1 MRDGG
6 GGGDLNAMRE
16 KMNEMRLKMNG
27 KISGILTA
35 EEKNLIMKALIAAE
49 VGAGRFRKEERERG
63 LEKQAETFFKVA
75 ERFEKEGKADLAKKW
90 LEKTIQIAPGSG
102 PAKKAREMLDKLK
115 E

>member
-16 KMNEMRLKMNG
+16 KMNEMRLKMN
-27 KISGILTA
+27 GILTA

-75 ERFEKEGKADLAKKW
+75 ERFEKEGKTDLAKKW
-90 LEKTIQIAPGSG
+90 LEKTIHIAPGSG

-115 E
+115 K

>member
-1 MRDGG
+1 MVHIFQQSSSPVWF
-6 GGGDLNAMRE
+6 
-16 KMNEMRLKMNG
+16 RL
-27 KISGILTA
+27 
-35 EEKNLIMKALIAAE
+35 
-49 VGAGRFRKEERERG
+49 VRVRKEERERG

-75 ERFEKEGKADLAKKW
+75 ERFEKEGKTDLAKKW